1 MAQVFPTKANL
12 MSTKKSLELAKLG
25 YDLMDRKHNILV
37 REMMQMV
44 DSAEEIQREI
54 DGAYS
59 KAYEAMKKASVSLGT
74 LNRFADLVPEE
85 TSVEIRLRSVMGVE
99 LPVVESETRDID
111 ATFFGF
117 ENTDSSFDEACIY
130 FNEVKKLTLK
140 LAEIDNSICRLAD
153 AVRKTQKRSNAL
165 NNILIPRLEETV
177 RNISDVLDE
186 KEREEFSRLKVIKAK
201 NNREN

>member
-12 MSTKKSLELAKLG
+12 ISTKKSLELAKLG

-37 REMMQMV
+37 REMMKMV
-44 DSAEEIQREI
+44 DSATEIQNEI

-59 KAYEAMKKASVSLGT
+59 KAYAAMKKASLTLGD
-74 LNRFADLVPEE
+74 LRHFADLVSEE
-85 TSVEIRLRSVMGVE
+85 DTVEISLRSVMGVE
-99 LPVVESETRDID
+99 LPVIKSGMKNTD

-130 FNEVKKLTLK
+130 FNEVKKLTIK

-165 NNILIPRLEETV
+165 NNVLIPRLEETV
-177 RNISDVLDE
+177 KNISDVLDE
-186 KEREEFSRLKVIKAK
+186 KEREEFSRLKVIKSK
-201 NNREN
+201 NSK